1 MKKSSSNI
9 KKNSIKGTAAA
20 PVKKIKNAESSP
32 KLGAKNIT
40 LIVVSAILVVA
51 LIVGIIFICIDHAQT
66 EADKDFDYVKSDITN
81 YINIDKSIYKDYSV
95 KLDIAKPKDIDVDV
109 TLFNLLATKKGAS
122 KNSALAQYS
131 GYIDAGDIAKIYYR
145 GYTLDDDGNQIV
157 FDTNLGQMNSSSKE
171 YVPTSLVVGVGVNT
185 GEDNYYSFPPG
196 FDLNLAGAGS
206 LTGQGRYF
214 DSKNNF
220 KRITSGAVNNGQ
232 IIYISYTR
240 QLDGSTA
247 SSDKINRS
255 AERIVL
261 ADGKEK
267 IDAKYGDGF
276 YDKLLSLTINS
287 TDKATFTGTV
297 SGKKYNY
304 TDIKIDFAT
313 ECENEETYIL
323 IKCYIPYDYSITT
336 LRNKEAYYEVYVESI
351 VEYEEKKLT
360 NEFVEENLKDKNFGV
375 TEEDLD
381 KFEGDRVSQ
390 LKQHVKKLIDE
401 DYEELYKQKL
411 EEAMWNHYHE
421 KTKNV
426 AQYPKAKVDDV
437 YNEYFNDVL
446 EQFNNSGGA
455 YTDPYFGTQETYET
469 IDEYAVAYLGLTYS
483 ENKDWRAHLR
493 SLAENLVKERL
504 ILFYIL
510 KEENLMPTAEEL
522 AARKKQVEDEYLE
535 EYIYQYSA
543 EYDIDKDT
551 YSKEEW
557 EKFEADRYK
566 ELHDYYDDDYFTEI
580 AYYEIGLDSFLTW
593 PKVTT
598 LDGEVK

>member
-1 MKKSSSNI
+1 MKKSSNNN
-9 KKNSIKGTAAA
+9 KKSSAKGATAAS
-20 PVKKIKNAESSP
+20 VKKIQNIESSP
-32 KLGAKNIT
+32 KLGAKNII
-40 LIVVSAILVVA
+40 LMVVSAILAVA

-66 EADKDFDYVKSDITN
+66 EADKDFDYIESDITN
-81 YINIDKSIYKDYSV
+81 YISADKSVYKDYSV

-109 TLFNLLATKKGAS
+109 TLFNLLATKKGS
-122 KNSALAQYS
+122 VKNNALAQYN
-131 GYIDAGDIAKIYYR
+131 GYINAGDIAKIYYR
-145 GYTLDDDGNQIV
+145 GYTLDEKGNQV
-157 FDTNLGQMNSSSKE
+157 TFESNFGYKNSSGE
-171 YVPTSLVVGVGVNT
+171 YVPTSLVVGVGVNN
-185 GEDNYYSFPPG
+185 GEDSYYSFPPG
-196 FDLNLAGAGS
+196 FDLNLAGGAGS

-214 DSKNNF
+214 DSKNSF
-220 KRITSGAVNNGQ
+220 KRIISGAVNNGQ
-232 IIYISYTR
+232 IVYISYTR

-247 SSDKINRS
+247 SSDKIAKT

-267 IDAKYGDGF
+267 IDAKYGEGF
-276 YDKLLSLTINS
+276 YDRLLTLSINS
-287 TDKATFTGTV
+287 TEKVTFTGTV

-304 TDIKIDFAT
+304 TDLKIDFAT
-313 ECENEETYIL
+313 ECENENTYIRVE
-323 IKCYIPYDYSITT
+323 CYIPYDYSITT
-336 LRNKEAYYEVYVESI
+336 LRNKAAYYEVYVESI

-360 NEFVEENLKDKNFGV
+360 NEFVEENLKDKKFGV
-375 TEEDLD
+375 TAEELN

-390 LKQHVKKLIDE
+390 LRQHVKKLIDD

-421 KTKNV
+421 KITEV
-426 AQYPKAKVDDV
+426 AKYPKAKVDDV

-446 EQFNNSGGA
+446 EQFNKSGGA
-455 YTDPYFGTQETYET
+455 YTDPYFGTEETYES

-535 EYIYQYSA
+535 EYINQYSA

-551 YSKEEW
+551 YSKEDW

-580 AYYEIGLDSFLTW
+580 AYYEIGLDVFLTW

-598 LDGEVK
+598 LDGEIK

>member
-1 MKKSSSNI
+1 MKKSSKNNLKSSTKGGAAAASA
-9 KKNSIKGTAAA
+9 KKNQNI
-20 PVKKIKNAESSP
+20 ESSP
-32 KLGAKNIT
+32 RLGAKNIT
-40 LIVVSAILVVA
+40 LAVVSAILVVA
-51 LIVGIIFICIDHAQT
+51 LIVGIIFICINHAQT
-66 EADKDFDYVKSDITN
+66 EADKAFDYITSDISD
-81 YINIDKSIYKDYSV
+81 YINADKSIYKDYSV
-95 KLDIAKPKDIDVDV
+95 KLDIAKPRDIDVNV
-109 TLFNLLATKKGAS
+109 TLFNLLATKKGKS
-122 KNSALAQYS
+122 KNDSLAQYS

-145 GYTLDDDGNQIV
+145 GYTFDDNGNQVV
-157 FDTNLGQMNSSSKE
+157 FDTNLGQKNSSGE
-171 YVPTSLVVGVGVNT
+171 YIPSSLVVGVGVNS
-185 GEDNYYSFPPG
+185 GEDTYYSFPPG
-196 FDLNLAGAGS
+196 FDLNLAGADS

-214 DSKNNF
+214 DSKNSF
-220 KRITSGAVNNGQ
+220 KRITSGTVNNGQ

-247 SSDKINRS
+247 SSDKITRS

-261 ADGKEK
+261 SNGKEK
-267 IDAKYGDGF
+267 IDAKYGEGF
-276 YDKLLSLTINS
+276 YNRLITLNIAS
-287 TDKATFTGTV
+287 TEAATFTGTV

-304 TDIKIDFAT
+304 TNLKIDFAT
-313 ECENEETYIL
+313 ECENENTYIL
-323 IKCYIPYDYSITT
+323 VECYIPYDYQITT
-336 LRNKEAYYEVYVESI
+336 LRNKAAYYEVYVESI

-360 NEFVEENLKDKNFGV
+360 NEFIEENLKDKKFGV
-375 TEEDLD
+375 TAEDLN

-390 LKQHVKKLIDE
+390 LRQHIKNLIDE
-401 DYEELYKQKL
+401 DYEELYKSEL

-421 KTKNV
+421 KITEVIK
-426 AQYPKAKVDDV
+426 YPKAKVDDV

-446 EQFNNSGGA
+446 DQFNKSGGA
-455 YTDPYFGTQETYET
+455 YTDPYFGTEETYES

-522 AARKKQVEDEYLE
+522 AAKKKEVEDEYLE
-535 EYIYQYSA
+535 EYIYQYS
-543 EYDIDKDT
+543 EQYNIDKDT
-551 YSKEEW
+551 YSKEDW

-566 ELHDYYDDDYFTEI
+566 ELHDYYDNDYFTEI
-580 AYYEIGLDSFLTW
+580 AYYEIGLDTFLTW